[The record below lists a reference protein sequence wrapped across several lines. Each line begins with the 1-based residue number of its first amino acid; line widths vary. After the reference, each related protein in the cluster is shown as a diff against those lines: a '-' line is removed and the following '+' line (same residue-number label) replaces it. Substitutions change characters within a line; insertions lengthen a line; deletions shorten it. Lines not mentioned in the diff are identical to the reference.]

1 MFTRRQTVQLALVL
15 AVVSASGAACSS
27 RTGTPKTQPEPRGDD
42 SVSIGYGREA
52 KRDVTTAVGSVSD
65 EELSNQR
72 VTRVEE
78 LLRGRIAGVE
88 VVPLPNGDF
97 ALRIRNASSNAGNAA
112 PLIVLDGMPLPR
124 GGGLGSALSG
134 IAPADI
140 ARIEVLKDAGSA
152 AAYGSDGVNG
162 VVLITTKR
170 RRSE

>member
-1 MFTRRQTVQLALVL
+1 MLVRRRTTPRQILVL
-15 AVVSASGAACSS
+15 LPAMLIVGCGGANSA
-27 RTGTPKTQPEPRGDD
+27 KTAPAPRPDD
-42 SVSIGYGREA
+42 SVSIGYGRQT
-52 KRDVTTAVGSVSD
+52 RHDVTGAIATLS
-65 EELSNQR
+65 EEDVNQQR

-78 LLRGRIAGVE
+78 LLRGRVAGVE

-97 ALRIRNASSNAGNAA
+97 SLRIRNASSNGGNAA

-124 GGGLGSALSG
+124 GAGIGSALDG

-140 ARIEVLKDAGSA
+140 ARIEILKDAGSA

-170 RRSE
+170 R

>member
-1 MFTRRQTVQLALVL
+1 MTEHYTI
-15 AVVSASGAACSS
+15 S
-27 RTGTPKTQPEPRGDD
+27 
-42 SVSIGYGREA
+42 Y
-52 KRDVTTAVGSVSD
+52 
-65 EELSNQR
+65 
-72 VTRVEE
+72 
-78 LLRGRIAGVE
+78 
-88 VVPLPNGDF
+88 
-97 ALRIRNASSNAGNAA
+97 SNAGNAA